1 MTNRRR
7 MGGGG
12 EKDLPEPVG
21 MEKKSIKGHRGIRG
35 FFSLDWR
42 VEDTRPGLRSKGV
55 LNFLQGYR

>member
-1 MTNRRR
+1 
-7 MGGGG
+7 
-12 EKDLPEPVG
+12 
-21 MEKKSIKGHRGIRG
+21 MEKKYKRASRNSR